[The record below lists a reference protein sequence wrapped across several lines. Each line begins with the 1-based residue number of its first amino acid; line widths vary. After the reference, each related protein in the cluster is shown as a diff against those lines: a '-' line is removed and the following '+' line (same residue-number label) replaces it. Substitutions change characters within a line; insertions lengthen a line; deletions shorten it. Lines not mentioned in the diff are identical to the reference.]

1 MRRSVAIVG
10 GGVAGLAA
18 AVRAAEAGWS
28 PILIETRTM
37 LGGRATSFT
46 DVRSGEELDNSQH
59 IVMGCCTNILDLY
72 ERLGVLDA
80 IEWHQTLHFARG
92 GGASDALTI
101 GSLPAPLHY
110 ARSFARM
117 KLFTLS
123 EKAAIS
129 RAFLA
134 ILRMGPKGRLRW
146 QGRAFT
152 EFLAQWKQPA
162 RVVELFWEPI
172 VLSSCN
178 MPSARCEAT
187 HALKV
192 FDEGM
197 LAHSFAGTVGVATI
211 PLVHLYDNAREII
224 TNAGG
229 ELRLRTSAKALAFDG
244 TRVTGVITDDGRI
257 DAHAVISAV
266 PPNRLA
272 KLCSSTMRDHD
283 RRLLKLDQ
291 FTFSPIL
298 GVHLAFKRRVMETA
312 TLALAGRATHWL
324 FAHNAPPNANYAQR
338 IEAVVSAADEWIGLS
353 EEEICTRVCADIA
366 WAIPTVSRADI
377 LWSRP
382 VLERHATFAST
393 PGIDAIRPRA
403 AIEAGDPS
411 GGIPNLFL
419 AGEWTDTDWPSTM
432 EGAARSGYAAA
443 AALTSSGGVIADLP
457 PARLV
462 RFMRV

>member
-1 MRRSVAIVG
+1 MFHRTPRAIRFHRERRVIVRRSVAIVG

-110 ARSFARM
+110 ARSFAGM

-152 EFLAQWKQPA
+152 
-162 RVVELFWEPI
+162 
-172 VLSSCN
+172 
-178 MPSARCEAT
+178 
-187 HALKV
+187 
-192 FDEGM
+192 
-197 LAHSFAGTVGVATI
+197 
-211 PLVHLYDNAREII
+211 
-224 TNAGG
+224 
-229 ELRLRTSAKALAFDG
+229 
-244 TRVTGVITDDGRI
+244 
-257 DAHAVISAV
+257 
-266 PPNRLA
+266 
-272 KLCSSTMRDHD
+272 
-283 RRLLKLDQ
+283 
-291 FTFSPIL
+291 
-298 GVHLAFKRRVMETA
+298 
-312 TLALAGRATHWL
+312 
-324 FAHNAPPNANYAQR
+324 
-338 IEAVVSAADEWIGLS
+338 
-353 EEEICTRVCADIA
+353 
-366 WAIPTVSRADI
+366 
-377 LWSRP
+377 
-382 VLERHATFAST
+382 
-393 PGIDAIRPRA
+393 
-403 AIEAGDPS
+403 
-411 GGIPNLFL
+411 
-419 AGEWTDTDWPSTM
+419 
-432 EGAARSGYAAA
+432 
-443 AALTSSGGVIADLP
+443 
-457 PARLV
+457 
-462 RFMRV
+462 